1 MAGKINKAREPR
13 RDRED
18 RAMLKHMGDPS
29 HINGEEAKLLA
40 RVMPESHGK
49 VVTRG
54 LLADAGRRG
63 DDRVTLLTPEEAAL
77 LKARGGAGTR
87 NPKSGLLEFYGDSPG
102 TSGGGGGEGGDN
114 GVGGP
119 GNGSAG
125 TGPGQGPG
133 PGDAGYGGDYGGYS
147 GVGYGFSNY
156 SAPEDRSLGY
166 SDISNFGGI
175 GQPGAGSIGPNGEMD
190 NFASY
195 AGALTD
201 AAEEAGYAPLDTVK
215 RLVQNIVFGPPR
227 NIARQVPGRYSAP
240 NKHGTGVVGTALGM
254 MVGGPMSLGMRAGMN
269 MAQSMSPEAQ
279 ERSMAEN
286 QAIGSQNST
295 GQDRDSST
303 GLSFAELSAR
313 NIPGAASGSQTA
325 GLLAEQVGLGGGTS
339 TTAPG
344 SMPTVTPGGV
354 TTTGDYGRS
363 SSTLTGLPLP
373 VQNLLADY
381 IWRGRQGSGFN
392 W

>member
-1 MAGKINKAREPR
+1 MADKLQKKSATR

-18 RAMLKHMGDPS
+18 ALRLKLAGDPS
-29 HINGEEAKLLA
+29 HINAREDALL
-40 RVMPESHGK
+40 RETMPEAHGR
-49 VVTRG
+49 VVTSG
-54 LLADAGRRG
+54 LLAEAGRRG
-63 DDRVTLLTPEEAAL
+63 DDRVTLLIPEEAAL

-87 NPKSGLLEFYGDSPG
+87 NPASGLLEFYGDSPG

-147 GVGYGFSNY
+147 SGVGYGFSNY
-156 SAPEDRSLGY
+156 GTPAGLSY

-175 GQPGAGSIGPNGEMD
+175 GAPGAGSIGPGGDMS
-190 NFASY
+190 NFAGSIGGLTA
-195 AGALTD
+195 AGI
-201 AAEEAGYAPLDTVK
+201 EAGYAPKDTWMRVLQEYFTPSVK
-215 RLVQNIVFGPPR
+215 TSPY
-227 NIARQVPGRYSAP
+227 GRT
-240 NKHGTGVVGTALGM
+240 TGMNLGIMGAAVGKLA
-254 MVGGPMSLGMRAGMN
+254 GGPMSGLMGIGAAMGR
-269 MAQSMSPEAQ
+269 AQSPAEQAA
-279 ERSMAEN
+279 SMAHN
-286 QAIGSQNST
+286 QALGAQNST

-313 NIPGAASGSQTA
+313 NVPGAESGSSTA
-325 GLLAEQVGLGGGTS
+325 GLLAQQTGAVGGVGGTS

-344 SMPTVTPGGV
+344 AVPTVTPGGLMQ
-354 TTTGDYGRS
+354 TDERDN
-363 SSTLTGLPLP
+363 TLTGLPQP
-373 VQNLLADY
+373 IQNLLSDY
-381 IWRGRQGSGFN
+381 IWRGRQGTGFG